1 MTGLSPRELQTLI
14 LQGESE
20 VLDFKETISSSLKI
34 AKTMVS
40 FANTKGGS
48 LLIGV
53 RDHGAIR
60 GVNNPEEEVY
70 MLELAAEIF
79 SKPEIPISIE
89 QIETAQGKLVLKVEV
104 PEGDEKPYYAKGDDN
119 QWWAYIRI
127 KDQSVLASKTTIEVL
142 KREGADAPLMVEF
155 STKEQA
161 LLEYLR
167 NHSRITLKEFCKM
180 VNISH
185 WRARK
190 MLVNLV
196 RSGLIR
202 VHSYEK
208 TEFYTLS

>member
-53 RDHGAIR
+53 RDNGAIR

-104 PEGDEKPYYAKGDDN
+104 PEGDEKPYYAKADDN